1 MSEERTPLLAS
12 EESTS
17 YQSSVTNNLRNR
29 PGILND
35 KVIYRNGQG
44 GPPAPTPTFNNN
56 PMVET
61 TPITLSWRDVNVSV
75 PLSVKKKGCCGGVEN
90 GDLDLPA
97 YKEILHG
104 VNGFVQSGSLLAI
117 MGASGAGK
125 STLLNVLTHRNT
137 KHYKVRGEIHV
148 NGFLV
153 NKNIND
159 MSAYVQQDD
168 LFIGTLTVREQLQFR
183 ALLRMDKRV
192 STKDR
197 LARVES
203 VIHEMGLSK
212 CASSRIG
219 TPGGARKGISGGER
233 KRLSFASEALTNP
246 PIFFCDEPTSGL
258 DTFMAKNIVH
268 TLKTMAA
275 RGRVILCTIHQP
287 SSDIFAMFNQMLLLA
302 EGRTAFMGSQQQA
315 MEFFSKLEHPCPLN
329 FNPADHYILTLAV
342 EPGNE
347 AECRNRTHHICD
359 TFSNSLEA
367 KVIFDQTEE
376 ILNTAQEKKS
386 DPVVEQALAGGSR
399 YESSWIKQ
407 FRYLFWRAWVGMLR
421 DVILFRVRI
430 AQVFFV
436 GIIVGLVYLRLSLEQ
451 KSVMSINGAIFLLIT
466 NTSFSNLFAVVN
478 SFPLELSVFFR
489 EYGSGLYRAD
499 TYYLA
504 KTIVEVPLFVLIT
517 TLFATVTYWMIGLY
531 ESWEAF
537 LIAVGVLLLVT
548 NVAVSL
554 GYLVSTLCGSVT
566 VALAVAPPLLI
577 PFMLFGGLFVNNDNI
592 PVYFVWLKYLS
603 WFKLANEVLMVNQWQ
618 NVHNITCD
626 AVLPN
631 SSSATLF
638 SDPCLYRTGDD
649 VLNYTGFK
657 KDHVL
662 MDILLLVAL
671 QVACRVLSLIALI
684 VRARRSKE

>member
-1 MSEERTPLLAS
+1 MSDERAPLLAS
-12 EESTS
+12 ASTS
-17 YQSSVTNNLRNR
+17 YQSSVTNLSQH
-29 PGILND
+29 PGILNG
-35 KVIYRNGQG
+35 KVIYRDGQN
-44 GPPAPTPTFNNN
+44 GPPAPTFNNN
-56 PMVET
+56 PILDKA
-61 TPITLSWRDVNVSV
+61 TPITLSWRDVNVRVSIAA
-75 PLSVKKKGCCGGVEN
+75 KKKGCCGGVES
-90 GDLDLPA
+90 GDPLVQS
-97 YKEILHG
+97 KQILHG

-125 STLLNVLTHRNT
+125 STLLNVLTCRNT
-137 KHYKVRGEIHV
+137 KHYTVSGDIHV

-153 NKNIND
+153 DKNIND

-192 STKDR
+192 SARDR
-197 LARVES
+197 LDRVED
-203 VIHEMGLSK
+203 VIQEMGLSK

-219 TPGGARKGISGGER
+219 SPGGARKGISGGER

-258 DTFMAKNIVH
+258 DTFMAQNIVH
-268 TLKTMAA
+268 TLKKMAA

-287 SSDIFAMFNQMLLLA
+287 SSDIFSMFNQILLLA

-315 MEFFSKLEHPCPLN
+315 MDFFAKLQYPCPSN
-329 FNPADHYILTLAV
+329 YNPADHYILTLAV
-342 EPGNE
+342 EPDNE
-347 AECRNRTHHICD
+347 AECRNRTHYICD
-359 TFSNSLEA
+359 TFKESAEA

-376 ILNTAQEKKS
+376 ILNSAQEKKS
-386 DPVVEQALAGGSR
+386 DPVIEQALAGGSR

-421 DVILFRVRI
+421 DAILFRVRI
-430 AQVFFV
+430 AQVFTV
-436 GIIVGLVYLRLSLEQ
+436 GIIIGLVYLRQSLEQ

-489 EYGSGLYRAD
+489 EYGTGLYRAD

-517 TLFATVTYWMIGLY
+517 VFFTTLTYWMIGLY
-531 ESWEAF
+531 DSWEAY
-537 LIAVGVLLLVT
+537 LIAVGVLLLVA
-548 NVAVSL
+548 NVAISL

-592 PVYFVWLKYLS
+592 PVYFIWLKYLS

-626 AVLPN
+626 AIPGNNTLPPM
-631 SSSATLF
+631 
-638 SDPCLYRTGDD
+638 SDPCLYKTGDD
-649 VLNYTGFK
+649 VLNYTGFD
-657 KDHVL
+657 KDKVL

-671 QVACRVLSLIALI
+671 QVGFRIFSLIALV